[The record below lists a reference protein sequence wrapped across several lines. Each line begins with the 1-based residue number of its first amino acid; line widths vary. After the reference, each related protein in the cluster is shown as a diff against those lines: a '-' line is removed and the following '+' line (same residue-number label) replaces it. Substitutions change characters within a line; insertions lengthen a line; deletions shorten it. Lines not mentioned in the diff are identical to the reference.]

1 MQCKGAVNCG
11 VAGAGRKAT
20 RDGGGGGGPPAE
32 REREREVGRGRCVR
46 RSVCEISFDK
56 KLGE

>member
-1 MQCKGAVNCG
+1 MNCG

-56 KLGE
+56 IGRAHV